1 MSDRM
6 EYQIVLLKDG
16 RFNTY
21 QTGSLFADTEDD
33 AIQQAK
39 AWAASF
45 DSTPEDAWL
54 HVSMSGRDICNLRP
68 GEFVPKGLTR
78 ERSN

>member
-6 EYQIVLLKDG
+6 EYQVELLKDG
-16 RFNTY
+16 RFDVY
-21 QTGSLFADTEDD
+21 QTASLFADTE
-33 AIQQAK
+33 AEAVQTAK

-54 HVSMSGRDICNLRP
+54 QVSMSGKDICNLRP
-68 GEFVPKGLTR
+68 GEF
-78 ERSN
+78 NA